1 MIWRIVLAAALMAAA
16 VTPAAAWPDRP
27 LRMVVPYAAGG
38 ATDVIA
44 RVIAEAASARLPQR
58 IVVENRTGA
67 GGAIGAGTVA
77 RATDDHT
84 VLFTNIGY
92 AALPALYARLD
103 FDPTRDLRAVTIV
116 AESPMVLLVPPDSP
130 HRTIQDFIAAAKREP
145 GRLTY
150 GSTGGGGAL
159 QLVSLL
165 FMQTAGLVLTEV
177 PYRGGAPAA
186 TDLAAGRLDMLYDA
200 GLTGFALARG
210 GRARALLVSSAER
223 SPAMPEVPT
232 VAEIGL
238 NDAVFVVWQAVL
250 APRTMPDASV
260 TTLHAA
266 LIRALAD
273 DGLRKR
279 LAELGAERIVG
290 NDPHLAQDF
299 VAAEIDRWRRIL
311 ARAGVQPQ

>member
-1 MIWRIVLAAALMAAA
+1 MIRRSLLAFTLAFALTA
-16 VTPAAAWPDRP
+16 PAAAWPDRP

-38 ATDVIA
+38 ATDVVA
-44 RVIAEAASARLPQR
+44 RVLAEAAAAHLPQR
-58 IVVENRTGA
+58 IVVENRSGA
-67 GGAIGAGTVA
+67 GGAIGAAAVA
-77 RATDDHT
+77 RATDHHT
-84 VLFTNIGY
+84 VLYTNIGY

-103 FDPTRDLRAVTIV
+103 FDPAKDLRAVTIV
-116 AESPMVLLVPPDSP
+116 ADSPMVLLVPPDSP
-130 HRTIQDFIAAAKREP
+130 FRTIQDFIAAARREP

-165 FMQTAGLVLTEV
+165 FVQTAGISLTEI

-186 TDLAAGRLDMLYDA
+186 TDLAAGRLDMLFDA

-210 GRARALLVSSAER
+210 GQARALVVSSAER
-223 SPAMPEVPT
+223 SPVMPEVPS

-238 NDAVFVVWQAVL
+238 ADAVFTVWQAVL
-250 APRTMPDASV
+250 VPTAMPEAAV
-260 TTLHAA
+260 ATLHAA
-266 LIRALAD
+266 LVRALAD
-273 DGLRKR
+273 ERLRRR
-279 LAELGAERIVG
+279 LAELGAERVIA
-290 NDPHLAQDF
+290 NDPAAAQAF